1 MIAISKLLPHA
12 WRAGAAVALL
22 ATAAFV
28 AGPAKACAMCDTY
41 RVVNVAETD
50 VLYMRASPYRHARIV
65 AAIPHD
71 GYGVLKAGP
80 CKRNWC
86 VMEHFGRTGWVNMR
100 YLQYIQ

>member
-1 MIAISKLLPHA
+1 MIAIAKLVPHA
-12 WRAGAAVALL
+12 LRAGAAVAIL

-41 RVVNVAETD
+41 SVVNVAETD
-50 VLYMRASPYRHARIV
+50 VLYMRAGPSRHARIV

-71 GYGVLKAGP
+71 GYGVLKAGS

-86 VMEHFGRTGWVNMR
+86 VMEHYGRTGWVNMR
-100 YLQYIQ
+100 YLKYIQ

>member
-1 MIAISKLLPHA
+1 MTISNLVPHVL
-12 WRAGAAVALL
+12 RAGAAIALL

-28 AGPAKACAMCDTY
+28 AGPAKACAFCGTY

-50 VLYMRASPYRHARIV
+50 VLYMRSGPSRHARIV

-100 YLQYIQ
+100 YLQYVR

>member
-1 MIAISKLLPHA
+1 MRS
-12 WRAGAAVALL
+12 
-22 ATAAFV
+22 
-28 AGPAKACAMCDTY
+28 GP
-41 RVVNVAETD
+41 
-50 VLYMRASPYRHARIV
+50 SRHASIV

-100 YLQYIQ
+100 YLQYIR

>member
-1 MIAISKLLPHA
+1 MNQTKLTSHML
-12 WRAGAAVALL
+12 RATLGTVLLAAAVAIG
-22 ATAAFV
+22 
-28 AGPAKACAMCDTY
+28 GPAKACAMCDTY

-50 VLYMRASPYRHARIV
+50 VLYMRSGPTRHARIV

-71 GYGVLKAGP
+71 GYGVVKAGG

-86 VMEHFGRTGWVNMR
+86 LMEHFGRTGWVNMS